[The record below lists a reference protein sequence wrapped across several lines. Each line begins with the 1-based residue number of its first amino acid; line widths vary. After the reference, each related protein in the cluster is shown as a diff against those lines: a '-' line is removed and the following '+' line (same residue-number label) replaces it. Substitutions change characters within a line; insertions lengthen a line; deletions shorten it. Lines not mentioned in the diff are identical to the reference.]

1 MLTVREM
8 TVSETDIIVDYFLN
22 ATPEYMETLGLD
34 PTRFPAA
41 ESFRKRLRREAELP
55 IEQCSAVLVIWLQDG
70 EPVGF
75 STADEITYGAQAHMH
90 IHIVDPEHR
99 NSGIGAECV
108 PLSVALYFE
117 RLKLKRL
124 FCEPYAFNIAP
135 NRTLQKAGFKY
146 LKTHMSAPGPYNFHQ
161 AVNCWVIERQNV
173 LGSG

>member
-34 PTRFPAA
+34 PTRFPPA
-41 ESFRKRLRREAELP
+41 EFFRKRLRSEAELP
-55 IEQCSAVLVIWLQDG
+55 IEQCDAVMVIWLLDG

-75 STADEITYGAQAHMH
+75 STADEIAYGARAHMH
-90 IHIVDPEHR
+90 IHIIDPERR
-99 NSGIGAECV
+99 NSGIGMECV

-124 FCEPYAFNIAP
+124 FCEPHAFNIAP

-146 LKTHMSAPGPYNFHQ
+146 LKTHMTAPGPYNFHQ
-161 AVNCWVIERQNV
+161 AVNCWVIERQSV
-173 LGSG
+173 LGSS